1 MNSGLLGL
9 DKKLDYFRYG
19 ENIVYRVKHISHFT
33 FFIERLLQQMESE
46 KKTVHYVTLSL
57 EHPFD
62 LGEGCLQIPQMDPS
76 IGFELFTLSVH
87 DLIEQAGEEAVF
99 LFDCPV
105 NVTKKLVYRSDDGEF
120 YESHLSVYHGAS
132 FGGFFSYFEGNSF
145 I

>member
-1 MNSGLLGL
+1 MEDKKLNSGLPGL

-62 LGEGCLQIPQMDPS
+62 QGEECLQIHQMDPS

-87 DLIEQAGEEAVF
+87 DFIEQAGEEAVF
-99 LFDCPV
+99 LFDC
-105 NVTKKLVYRSDDGEF
+105 
-120 YESHLSVYHGAS
+120 LSMLQKSWSTDLMMENFMTIYNGQLP
-132 FGGFFSYFEGNSF
+132 
-145 I
+145 